1 PLNIT
6 TIETVRRR
14 GYRFCFPKEL
24 N

>member
-14 GYRFCFPKEL
+14 GYRFCFPKGA
-24 N
+24 